1 MRHILASPG
10 PRSSSVFELHPE
22 TTRPYGPFDHPV
34 TERRAMTSRVVAM
47 EATDEP
53 GERYRRA
60 ERAVW
65 SHYGLEPSERLIEV
79 TSPDVRLRVQEVGS
93 GEPIVFVHGGLW
105 PSAGLA
111 PLVRELGGY
120 RCILVDRPGSGL
132 SSPIDWHNR
141 ELGRTATDV
150 MSGLMAALGLERA
163 HVIGHSIGANWV
175 LRLAQR
181 HPSRVGRIG
190 ILGAAPLLPDM
201 PRPGFFRVLVSPIGA
216 ILARLPQNQARA
228 RDMLRQ
234 DGHGP
239 SLDANLIP
247 EVLFDWHVA
256 LVRHTRTMLNER
268 AMIRDAVIRGDAWR
282 PGLMFAPAELAE
294 IGQPVRYVI
303 GSADPEGTV
312 EYAKR
317 IVDLLPNAELS
328 VVPGAGHMLWLDDA
342 PQVGQTLRTFL
353 RTS

>member
-1 MRHILASPG
+1 
-10 PRSSSVFELHPE
+10 
-22 TTRPYGPFDHPV
+22 
-34 TERRAMTSRVVAM
+34 MTSRAIAM

-53 GERYRRA
+53 TERYRGA

-65 SHYGLEPSERLIEV
+65 SHHGLEPSERFV
-79 TSPDVRLRVQEVGS
+79 QVASPEVRLRVQEVGS
-93 GEPIVFVHGGLW
+93 GDPIVFVHGGLW
-105 PSAGLA
+105 PSTGLA
-111 PLVRELGGY
+111 PLVRELTGY

-141 ELGRTATDV
+141 EMGRTAIDV
-150 MSGLMAALGLERA
+150 MGGLMEALGLERA

-175 LRLAQR
+175 LRLAQG
-181 HPSRVGRIG
+181 HPSHVGRIG
-190 ILGAAPLLPDM
+190 ILGAAPVLPEM

-247 EVLFDWHVA
+247 DVLFDWHVA
-256 LVRHTRTMLNER
+256 LIRNTRTMLNER
-268 AMIRDAVIRGDAWR
+268 AMIRDAVIRGSAWR
-282 PGLMFAPAELAE
+282 RGLTFEPTELAG
-294 IGQPVRYVI
+294 IRQPVLYVI

-312 EYAKR
+312 DYAKR
-317 IVDLLPNAELS
+317 IVGMLPNAELS
-328 VVPGAGHMLWLDDA
+328 VLPDAGHMPWLDDA
-342 PQVGQTLRTFL
+342 AQVGQRLRTFL
-353 RTS
+353 RAS